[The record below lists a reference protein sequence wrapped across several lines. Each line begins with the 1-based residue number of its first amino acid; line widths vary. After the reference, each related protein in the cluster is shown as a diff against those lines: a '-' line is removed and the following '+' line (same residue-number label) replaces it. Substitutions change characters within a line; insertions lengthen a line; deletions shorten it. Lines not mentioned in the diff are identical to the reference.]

1 MWQVAP
7 GSLTYVQTSTT
18 RELPAVSDRLGCN
31 RGGWLMD
38 HDGDLQHSLED
49 GTYFLPIIIL
59 FNSSTKY
66 LVGIKTK
73 QVRGGTE

>member
-1 MWQVAP
+1 
-7 GSLTYVQTSTT
+7 
-18 RELPAVSDRLGCN
+18 
-31 RGGWLMD
+31 MD
-38 HDGDLQHSLED
+38 HDGDLQQSLED